1 MATFYADA
9 DNGSASYDGTAAVN
23 ADPSSAAGPW
33 PDLTYFTEDTSEIL
47 AAGDKLILRR
57 GMSGHYGGTGNTSF
71 MASGDF
77 NNPIIVEADY
87 DDTWSDFTSESGV
100 TLNAAS
106 KTVSLP
112 EGTVMGGLAAGVWIY
127 NSGDS
132 DDPRKFSYELESVTD
147 GGMGNPD
154 TATLYLPFKGTAGSS
169 KTITI
174 MPAAP
179 VWGDDSSWSQKMQ
192 PNLDNYW
199 LIRGLKLHTS
209 NARAVQMTDCTGWQ
223 LEDVVF
229 ELHTD
234 NDLEGFKCNGGA
246 ADVVFRKC
254 RWKSA
259 KYGLLAT
266 TGSGAGSFVA
276 RMFDC
281 LVDGSSKANGA
292 GLLLRES
299 SDFHCVDC
307 EFKNHSE
314 GDIAYAQTGGTP
326 YAYYRGRV
334 WLRNCKLS
342 STTEID
348 LHHLSPN
355 SRIYSEDHDQSVS
368 VTRVFSMHSSA
379 EGTPAYESVTG
390 YLRTGGS
397 NRSIK
402 VTPST
407 NLSTAYDLSLLRLFE
422 LPFYATT
429 DSKTYTVYFRPTATG
444 DWTADPTA
452 SQLWIELEYRSH
464 SGNKPRVIK
473 KSTGTIDMN
482 GSVSW
487 QSLAVTA
494 EPGQAGVVYL
504 RCYYGK
510 TKESGKANTFYID
523 PIPEVS

>member
-9 DNGSASYDGTAAVN
+9 DNGSASYDGTAASN
-23 ADPSSAAGPW
+23 MDPSSTEGPW
-33 PDLTYFTEDTSEIL
+33 PDLTYFTEDTGLS
-47 AAGDKLILRR
+47 AGDKLILRR

-71 MASGDF
+71 MANGDF

-112 EGTVMGGLAAGVWIY
+112 AGSVMGGLAAGDWIY

-147 GGMGNPD
+147 AGGFTPD
-154 TATLYLPFKGTAGSS
+154 TGTLYLPFKGTAGSG
-169 KTITI
+169 KTITV

-179 VWGDDSSWSQKMQ
+179 VWGSASWAQKMQ

-234 NDLEGFKCNGGA
+234 DDLEGFKCNGGA

-281 LVDGSSKANGA
+281 LLDGSDKANGA

-299 SDFHCVDC
+299 SDFHCVEC
-307 EFKNHSE
+307 EFNNHAE
-314 GDIAYAQTGGTP
+314 GDIAYAKLLGVVV
-326 YAYYRGRV
+326 AYYRGRV
-334 WLRNCKLS
+334 WLRNCKLN

-348 LHHLSPN
+348 SHHLSPN
-355 SRIYSEDHDQSVS
+355 GRIYSEDHDQDVQS
-368 VTRVFSMHSSA
+368 TRFFSMLSSA
-379 EGTPAYESVTG
+379 EGTPAYQSVTG

-402 VTPST
+402 VTPSA
-407 NLSTAYDLSLLRLFE
+407 NLSTVYDLSLLKPFE

-429 DSKTYTVYFRPTATG
+429 DSKTYTVYFRPTAIA
-444 DWTADPTA
+444 DWDDDPTA
-452 SQLWIELEYRSH
+452 SQLWIELEYRPH
-464 SGNKPRVIK
+464 AGNKPRVIK
-473 KSTGTIDMN
+473 KSTGTINMD

-487 QSLAVTA
+487 QSLTVTA
-494 EPGQAGVVYL
+494 EPGQAGVAYL